1 MIIASFI
8 QGDSPYLL
16 GIQLLAAVVLIV
28 WTAVSSFIILKLIDL
43 TIGLRVSLQH
53 EILGADIIE
62 HGVGQVEYIKKS
74 NILKFNGMILQINNL
89 TTEQLE
95 QITNQVFQKET
106 IIEPLLAK
114 QLNLLQIKPLEEVS
128 LRPKEVADSADSA
141 RSATEDSSI
150 ARTEGN
156 GSLNGILVDSMRRE
170 TTKENTLSVTENK
183 EKNCNMLGGTSC
195 EDQCGTVSGVN
206 NPAFVSNEEMN
217 IPNTNNNNHRN
228 SGCDV
233 SSNTSNTNNTINNG

>member
-1 MIIASFI
+1 MLIASFI

-28 WTAVSSFIILKLIDL
+28 WTAASSFFILKLIDL

-95 QITNQVFQKET
+95 QITNHVFQKET

-128 LRPKEVADSADSA
+128 LRPKTVADSVDSA
-141 RSATEDSSI
+141 RPATEDSSI
-150 ARTEGN
+150 ERAEGN
-156 GSLNGILVDSMRRE
+156 GSLNGILVDSMKCE
-170 TTKENTLSVTENK
+170 KTKKNTLSETENK
-183 EKNCNMLGGTSC
+183 EKNGNMLGETSYV
-195 EDQCGTVSGVN
+195 DQCGTDSGVN
-206 NPAFVSNEEMN
+206 NPAFVSSEEMN
-217 IPNTNNNNHRN
+217 IPNTNNSKHRN
-228 SGCDV
+228 SGCDI
-233 SSNTSNTNNTINNG
+233 SSNTSNTCDNG